1 MGVKVGINGFGRIG
15 RNVFRRAY
23 LDPDIEIMAI
33 NDLAPAASLANLLK
47 YDSVHGVLD
56 EDVGVDGNT
65 LIVGG
70 EEFIVLAE
78 KDPGSLPWSSMG
90 VEVAIEST
98 GFFTKRDGAARH
110 LDAGAKKVIISAPSD
125 DPDVTMVLGVND
137 YMYDKDKDNIIS
149 NASCTTNGLAPVSK
163 VIMENFGIARGFM
176 TTCHAYTNDQNTLDL
191 YHKDPRRAR
200 AAALS
205 IIPTSTGAAYAIGLV
220 IPELEGKFD
229 GVALRVPTPDG
240 SLVDLVVETIKE
252 TTTEEVNAAM
262 KKAAESQ
269 MKGILQY
276 SEDPLVSIDIVG
288 NLHSSVF
295 DAPLTMV
302 NGTTVKVFAWYDNEM
317 AYSQRVVDLIK
328 FIVK

>member
-1 MGVKVGINGFGRIG
+1 MGIKVGINGFGRIG
-15 RNVFRRAY
+15 RNIFRRAY
-23 LDPDIEIMAI
+23 KDPNIEITAI
-33 NDLAPAASLANLLK
+33 NDLAPASTLANLLK

-56 EDVGVDGNT
+56 EDVSVDGNA

-70 EEFIVLAE
+70 KEYKVLAE

-90 VEVAIEST
+90 VEIAIEST
-98 GFFTKRDGAARH
+98 GFFTKREGAARH
-110 LDAGAKKVIISAPSD
+110 LDAGAKKVIITAPSD

-137 YMYDKDKDNIIS
+137 YMYNKDKHNIIS
-149 NASCTTNGLAPVSK
+149 NASCTTNGLAPISK

-176 TTCHAYTNDQNTLDL
+176 TTSHAYTNDQNTLDL
-191 YHKDPRRAR
+191 HHKDPRRAR

-229 GVALRVPTPDG
+229 GIALRVPTPDG

-252 TTTEEVNAAM
+252 TTVEEVNAAM
-262 KKAAESQ
+262 KKAAESE

-276 SEDPLVSIDIVG
+276 SEDPIVSIDIVG

-302 NGTTVKVFAWYDNEM
+302 NATTVKVFSWYDNEM
-317 AYSQRVVDLIK
+317 AYCQRVVDLIK

>member
-56 EDVGVDGNT
+56 EDISVDGNT